1 MKLESNN
8 EQLILEAAEAEF
20 LEKGYKN
27 TPTTA
32 IAKRAGVT
40 HAMLHYYFRT
50 KENLFR
56 KVFQNKVRLLG
67 NAVGQH
73 VNENLPFEEL
83 VRKLIE
89 SHFDFIR
96 QNPKIVNF
104 ILTEV
109 VNNEENKRILLDE
122 LRSKFSVIFERSN
135 KLLINEILKGKV
147 KPIKTI
153 DLLLNVLSM
162 NVMTFNLFPI
172 LAEVIPAYHSENF
185 ENLLDERK
193 ESIVQFVLN
202 ALRV

>member
-1 MKLESNN
+1 MKIEINN

-40 HAMLHYYFRT
+40 HAMLHYYYRT

-56 KVFQNKVRLLG
+56 KVFMNKVRLLG
-67 NAVGQH
+67 EGIGQRID
-73 VNENLPFEEL
+73 ESLSFEET

-89 SHFDFIR
+89 AHFDFIR
-96 QNPKIVNF
+96 QNPRLVNF

-109 VNNEENKRILLDE
+109 VHNAENKRILIDE
-122 LRSKFSVIFERSN
+122 LHSKLFGIFERFD
-135 KLLINEILKGKV
+135 KVLISEVLRGKI

-153 DLLLNVLSM
+153 DLLVNIISM
-162 NVMTFNLFPI
+162 NVMTFNILPI
-172 LAEVIPAYHSENF
+172 LADVIPAFPSEHF
-185 ENLLDERK
+185 DNLLDERK
-193 ESIVQFVLN
+193 ESIVQFTLN

>member
-20 LEKGYKN
+20 LERGYKN

-67 NAVGQH
+67 DAVSQH
-73 VNENLPFEEL
+73 VNENLTFEEMM
-83 VRKLIE
+83 RKLIG

-96 QNPKIVNF
+96 KNPKLVGF
-104 ILTEV
+104 ILTEILH
-109 VNNEENKRILLDE
+109 NEENKRILLDE
-122 LRSKFSVIFERSN
+122 LRSKLITIFERFD

-153 DLLLNVLSM
+153 DLFLNVLSM
-162 NVMTFNLFPI
+162 NVMTFNIFPI
-172 LAEVIPAYHSENF
+172 LAEVIPAYQSENF
-185 ENLLDERK
+185 DNLLDERK